1 MALRWQDWTV
11 LCAYVALL
19 MGAGWLL
26 SRRESKDTRGY
37 FLAGRSMPAWAVA
50 LSILATAQSAAT
62 FVGVPQKGFGVDF
75 TYLLASVGTI
85 VASIVVAVLF
95 LPAYYRLDIATPY
108 ELLETRFG
116 TGARRVAS
124 LWYLVGR
131 MMANGARVFI
141 GALPVAMAVFG
152 KAEPDAWQIVV
163 CVLFFM
169 AFGAVFTL
177 GGGVRA
183 AIYSDV
189 IQVAV
194 YLGAALVIIVVLMDR
209 IGASPAAIAQG
220 VLHPPTGA
228 GPTFFKLG
236 IGDAKP
242 WDEFTLMTGLT
253 GLALLNIAFFAMDQD
268 LTQRLLACRSPKAA
282 AKSLLSSTVAV
293 GLPVVLLFMLL
304 GVLLNVYY
312 TRPDLVLSVAPLP
325 DKASPMVDFVFERSP
340 AGVAGLMLAGL
351 LAAGPAGI
359 NSSLN
364 SMASSFITDIY
375 RPMRSGLSEH
385 HYVLAGRT
393 ATIAAGVLMGVFA
406 ALCVY
411 WQRGSGKQLI
421 DFALSVMVFA
431 YAGLLGVFFCAMFT
445 KRGSNTS
452 AIAAMVAGFV
462 TIVAM
467 QSFIWK
473 PITGASTTQELWA
486 AAPWAALA
494 SPWQLCI
501 GTAVSFTVCCLVSAR
516 RVSEGG

>member
-1 MALRWQDWTV
+1 MLAG
-11 LCAYVALL
+11 YVILL

-26 SRRESKDTRGY
+26 SRREAKDTRGY

-50 LSILATAQSAAT
+50 ISILATAQSAAT

-85 VASIVVAVLF
+85 VASIVVAALF

-124 LWYLVGR
+124 VWYLVGR

-163 CVLFFM
+163 CVLIFM

-194 YLGAALVIIVVLMDR
+194 YLGAAAVIILLLLGK
-209 IGASPAAIAQG
+209 IGASPAAIADG
-220 VLHPPTGA
+220 VLHPPA
-228 GPTFFKLG
+228 APGPTFFKLG
-236 IGDAKP
+236 IGPGAKP
-242 WDEFTLMTGLT
+242 WDEFTLLTGLT

-268 LTQRLLACRSPKAA
+268 LTQRLLACRTPKAA

-312 TRPDLVLSVAPLP
+312 TRPDLMGGAAATLP
-325 DKASPMVDFVFERSP
+325 EKATPMVDFVFNHSP

-375 RPMRSGLSEH
+375 RPLRADLSER
-385 HYVLAGRT
+385 HYVLAGRV
-393 ATIAAGVLMGVFA
+393 ATIAAGLLMGVFA

-411 WQRGSGKQLI
+411 WQRGSGKQLV

-445 KRGSNTS
+445 RRGSNAS
-452 AIAAMVAGFV
+452 AIAAMVAGFL

-473 PITGASTTQELWA
+473 PLTGATTTQELWD
-486 AAPWAALA
+486 AAPGAALA

-501 GTAVSFTVCCLVSAR
+501 GTAVSFAVCLCGQR
-516 RVSEGG
+516 REAERLSPSRS